1 MYIHT
6 IWSKLLETTTYT
18 PANKHSYGVSTIK
31 VNHVLIV
38 AISFII
44 SIWYYYYHLYPWPF
58 LTRNALITYC
68 ELYSIISTYISI
80 TNNVIIIHFLF
91 DNCPIIKV
99 LKYPITF
106 HQINHIPSILYWYVT
121 SSSVPW
127 QYEQIEERLGSFF
140 YLLLIE
146 HGNAK
151 PPIVMHHFSTKIVHA
166 QLFWLSQK

>member
-1 MYIHT
+1 MYIH
-6 IWSKLLETTTYT
+6 IYIHISIHLDVYTYYLIQI
-18 PANKHSYGVSTIK
+18 ARNNYGVSTIK

-44 SIWYYYYHLYPWPF
+44 SIWYYYYHVYPWPF

-80 TNNVIIIHFLF
+80 TNHVIIIHFLF

-140 YLLLIE
+140 LPSA
-146 HGNAK
+146 NQ
-151 PPIVMHHFSTKIVHA
+151 T
-166 QLFWLSQK
+166 W